1 MIPLQQGSHIIVVEV
16 HTYAIYH
23 SRTLFAGNLELNI
36 TDEEMRRIFGRYG
49 ELVDID
55 IKRPPP
61 GTGNAFAFV
70 RFKNLDMAAVAKKE
84 LSGQYIGKFQCKIGY
99 GKANATTKIWIGG
112 LGPWC
117 TRQMIER
124 EFDRFGA
131 FSEISY
137 KQEDG
142 WATIQYESIDAATT
156 AVNEMRGFQLGE
168 NGHRIRMD
176 FADVGDVRK
185 VFLSKS
191 TNIDIVAPRWCH
203 SGVTREATTIPR
215 LPAAVAGGCL
225 HLLPVATLF
234 TFLWICQK
242 LYLICTGV
250 IVMQKICCKLRD
262 NYQKILSLP

>member
-1 MIPLQQGSHIIVVEV
+1 MYVLHLCQNYCEENYFQDRFPNYLDHIDPEHDPLATRFVPRKSRNETLHLNFCIF
-16 HTYAIYH
+16 
-23 SRTLFAGNLELNI
+23 RTLFAGNLELNI

-70 RFKNLDMAAVAKKE
+70 RFKNLDMAALAKKE

-137 KQEDG
+137 KVEDG

-156 AVNEMRGFQLGE
+156 AVNEMRGFQLG
-168 NGHRIRMD
+168 NDGHRIRMD
-176 FADVGDVRK
+176 FADVGEVESF
-185 VFLSKS
+185 V
-191 TNIDIVAPRWCH
+191 
-203 SGVTREATTIPR
+203 E
-215 LPAAVAGGCL
+215 
-225 HLLPVATLF
+225 
-234 TFLWICQK
+234 
-242 LYLICTGV
+242 
-250 IVMQKICCKLRD
+250 
-262 NYQKILSLP
+262 